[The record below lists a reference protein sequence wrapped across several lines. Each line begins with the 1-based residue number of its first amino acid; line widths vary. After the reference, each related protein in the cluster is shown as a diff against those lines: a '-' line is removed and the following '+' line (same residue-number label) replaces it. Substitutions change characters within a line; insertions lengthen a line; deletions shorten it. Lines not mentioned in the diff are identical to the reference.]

1 MKNLIFLF
9 VIVLFFSCANKDTAG
24 AAKAIEATTPQP
36 VAVKTS
42 APVVAATVA
51 KRDTTPVPKRR
62 YIQDTSRPKNEIKAD
77 FPFDIS
83 MTLSNRDEVNSEK
96 VLAKN
101 GKPTVLLFWLTTCYP
116 CRMEL
121 NAIKQKYAGW
131 KEEADFNFAVIS
143 TDFQKNY
150 ERYIKRVAKEEWVW
164 DTYHDTNR
172 EFRKV
177 IPGALNGLP
186 QTFVFDKDG
195 QIVYHKRKYSSGDED
210 KLFDVV
216 KGLATK

>member
-1 MKNLIFLF
+1 MKNLIYLF
-9 VIVLFFSCANKDTAG
+9 VIVLFFSCANNEAAG
-24 AAKAIEATTPQP
+24 EAKLVETTTPSP

-42 APVVAATVA
+42 TPIATTVA
-51 KRDTTPVPKRR
+51 KRDTTPIPKRR
-62 YIQDTSRPKNEIKAD
+62 YIQDTSRPKNQINAD
-77 FPFDIS
+77 FPFDIP
-83 MTLSNRDEVNSEK
+83 MTLSNRTEVNSEK

-101 GKPTVLLFWLTTCYP
+101 GKPTILLFWLTTCYP

-121 NAIKQKYAGW
+121 NAIKKKYAGW
-131 KEEADFNFAVIS
+131 QKEADFNFAVVS

-150 ERYIKRVAKEEWVW
+150 EKFITRVEKEDWAW
-164 DTYHDTNR
+164 DTYHDTHR

-186 QTFVFDKDG
+186 QTFVFDKNG
-195 QIVYHKRKYSSGDED
+195 EIVYHKRKYSSGDED

-216 KGLATK
+216 KGLAAK

>member
-1 MKNLIFLF
+1 MKNLIYLF
-9 VIVLFFSCANKDTAG
+9 VIVLFFGCANKDTAS
-24 AAKAIEATTPQP
+24 AAKAIEAKTPTKTAAIQTSTP
-36 VAVKTS
+36 AVAVT
-42 APVVAATVA
+42 
-51 KRDTTPVPKRR
+51 KRDTTPRPKTR
-62 YIQDTSRPKNEIKAD
+62 YVQDTSRPKNKIKAD
-77 FPFDIS
+77 FPFDIA
-83 MTLSNRDEVNSEK
+83 MTLSDRTEVNSEK

-101 GKPTVLLFWLTTCYP
+101 GKPTILLFWLTTCYP

-121 NAIKQKYAGW
+121 NAIKTKYAGW

-150 ERYIKRVAKEEWVW
+150 ERFIKRVAKENWAW

-186 QTFVFDKDG
+186 QTFVFDKNG
-195 QIVYHKRKYSSGDED
+195 EIVYHKRKYSSGDED

-216 KGLATK
+216 KGLAAK

>member
-1 MKNLIFLF
+1 MKNLIYLF
-9 VIVLFFSCANKDTAG
+9 VIVLFFSCANKDSAS
-24 AAKAIEATTPQP
+24 APKVIEAATTNPI
-36 VAVKTS
+36 AVKTS
-42 APVVAATVA
+42 APVATTTIA
-51 KRDTTPVPKRR
+51 KRDTTPTSNRR

-77 FPFDIS
+77 FPFDIP
-83 MTLSNRDEVNSEK
+83 MTLSDRTEVNSEK

-101 GKPTVLLFWLTTCYP
+101 GKPTVILFWLTTCYP

-121 NAIKQKYAGW
+121 NAIKKKYAGW

-150 ERYIKRVAKEEWVW
+150 EKYIKRVAKENWVW
-164 DTYHDTNR
+164 DAYHDTNR

-186 QTFVFDKDG
+186 QSFVFDKNG
-195 QIVYHKRKYSSGDED
+195 EIVYHKRKYSSGDED

-216 KGLATK
+216 KGLAAK

>member
-1 MKNLIFLF
+1 MKNLIYLF
-9 VIVLFFSCANKDTAG
+9 AIVLFFSCANKDNVGTTKVVE
-24 AAKAIEATTPQP
+24 AATPNP
-36 VAVKTS
+36 IAVKTS
-42 APVVAATVA
+42 APIATTVA
-51 KRDTTPVPKRR
+51 KRDTTPIPKRN

-83 MTLSNRDEVNSEK
+83 MTTSNRDKVNSEK

-101 GKPTVLLFWLTTCYP
+101 GKPTVVLFWLTTCYP

-121 NAIKQKYAGW
+121 SAIKKKYAGW

-150 ERYIKRVAKEEWVW
+150 ENYITRVAKENWEW

-177 IPGALNGLP
+177 IPGKLNGLP

-195 QIVYHKRKYSSGDED
+195 EIVYHKRKYSTGDED
-210 KLFDVV
+210 KLFAVV
-216 KGLATK
+216 KGLAAK